1 MDEIKL
7 KSWGNNFE
15 KSVIV
20 NTSQSSSGINFGNQ
34 NSYGDSFIP
43 VSNSSFK
50 VSTNSEIKN
59 DFVSS
64 DTELQEYLATSKYGL
79 YGIPGKSNVT
89 IGGAIA
95 VDTHGKDNLWGGSF
109 EKNIEE
115 IVLQLP
121 SNEKILAS
129 REKNYE
135 LFQSTIGGYGL
146 TGSILGCKFKKE
158 INNEKYF
165 TKTIKTNKGIN
176 NLLNSENFDNNSY
189 WVGWV
194 NLLDKKFP
202 WVSEVHTPCQSRNF
216 TNKINFDFEFSKF
229 NLSSIGRNNL
239 KSMNLVNNIYFLKNK
254 LFRKKIVDSKATFY
268 PLGLLSDTRNISK
281 KRKIIQIQFSL
292 PIKNS
297 TYIEELIDLL
307 IYKQTPLLC
316 SVKRLGY
323 DNTFHNLSFYQ
334 NGWTFAVDFS
344 LETFNFKSVNKFISK
359 LIELEGKV
367 YLAKDS
373 ILDKNQFREM
383 YTNFDKFEKTLK
395 KIDPDNIYQSEMS
408 RRLGLKSW

>member
-229 NLSSIGRNNL
+229 NLPSIGRNNL
-239 KSMNLVNNIYFLKNK
+239 KSMNLVNNIYFLKINYFVKK
-254 LFRKKIVDSKATFY
+254 LLIPK
-268 PLGLLSDTRNISK
+268 LLSIHLDYYLILEIYQK
-281 KRKIIQIQFSL
+281 KER
-292 PIKNS
+292 
-297 TYIEELIDLL
+297 
-307 IYKQTPLLC
+307 
-316 SVKRLGY
+316 
-323 DNTFHNLSFYQ
+323 SFK
-334 NGWTFAVDFS
+334 
-344 LETFNFKSVNKFISK
+344 FNF
-359 LIELEGKV
+359 L
-367 YLAKDS
+367 Y
-373 ILDKNQFREM
+373 R
-383 YTNFDKFEKTLK
+383 
-395 KIDPDNIYQSEMS
+395 
-408 RRLGLKSW
+408 